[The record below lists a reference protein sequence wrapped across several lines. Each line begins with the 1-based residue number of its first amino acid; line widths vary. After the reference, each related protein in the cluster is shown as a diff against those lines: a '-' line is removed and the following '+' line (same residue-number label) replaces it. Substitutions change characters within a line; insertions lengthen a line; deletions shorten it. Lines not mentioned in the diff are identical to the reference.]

1 MCVEALSTGAA
12 VVSAEQMV
20 PAVGTEDIPALIIL
34 RNCDCYLYGKGD
46 SADMIKSRILR
57 CGDYPG

>member
-1 MCVEALSTGAA
+1 MLGTGAA

-20 PAVGTEDIPALIIL
+20 PAVGTKDVPVLIIL
-34 RNCDCYLYGKGD
+34 RTCDRYLHGKGD